1 MLSTIK
7 DFLRQRRRATLAE
20 VAAHVHAETSAVQ
33 GMLELW
39 IRKGQVRKS
48 MATASCGG
56 SCTKCEASSVEIY
69 EWLDRPGSALVLGP
83 SLPCRGH

>member
-7 DFLRQRRRATLAE
+7 HFLQQRRRATLAE
-20 VAAHVHAETSAVQ
+20 VAAHVHAEASAVQ

-39 IRKGQVRKS
+39 VRKGQVRKS

-56 SCTKCEASSVEIY
+56 SCTQCEAASVEIY
-69 EWLDRPGSALVLGP
+69 EWLEGPGIGLVVNP
-83 SLPCRGH
+83 PLPCRGH